1 MESEQKDSGDEQ
13 LELQHGEEE
22 GADVVNEVEHHEAQE
37 EVEGAAQEVIEDEHA
52 EVELDGQ
59 VADAALDDNY
69 EGQEEHILE
78 REQMDGSDAD
88 VMDSSR
94 QDELAEMEPGDQEEY
109 DAEGLNA
116 EDSQQLGQH
125 EHNGEEYLDESAEF
139 GEQSGEVFDERHGHD
154 EEEYGER
161 DEENTGEQEVYDG
174 VGDVDEANAED
185 VLNEDGTLDAEMEE
199 RLRQRIEAMSD
210 EDEEED
216 AQDDDQILNDPNR
229 TAGSFSQAG
238 GTLNGSATASVLGL
252 NASGAYNH
260 SIDGEER
267 EYMMSLEE
275 ALAIRERLSQENML
289 LQRRVITY
297 YQKNDSGMDKSAD
310 ATMNEH
316 RYLNTLNSVYDKT
329 NELHQLREHYSRQ
342 ADDMRDRLADKE
354 AKAGEI
360 RESFREFK
368 SVTAKCAVNSRTG
381 KSIPGRVVS
390 QFEGLEAEKD
400 DEVNKVRLKNIALR
414 NQLLKLEKIL
424 RKKDELADGLHLI
437 DFEQLKI
444 ENQTLNEKIEER
456 NEELHKLRKK
466 TVTTV
471 QVLTHIKEKLQFV
484 QAENQVLQSELSGL
498 DDNLSHERDTLSK
511 TKHERDELRLENGR
525 LRQQTG
531 IANSDLL
538 TKDFE
543 TRNNEINRLR
553 QRLRELKDRH
563 AKLTGIVNQ
572 ANRISKHTQ
581 EAVAVL

>member
-1 MESEQKDSGDEQ
+1 
-13 LELQHGEEE
+13 
-22 GADVVNEVEHHEAQE
+22 
-37 EVEGAAQEVIEDEHA
+37 
-52 EVELDGQ
+52 
-59 VADAALDDNY
+59 
-69 EGQEEHILE
+69 
-78 REQMDGSDAD
+78 MDGSDGGI
-88 VMDSSR
+88 MDSSR
-94 QDELAEMEPGDQEEY
+94 HDEYAEMEPGEQEAY
-109 DAEGLNA
+109 DEDRLNA
-116 EDSQQLGQH
+116 DDSQQRGEQDP
-125 EHNGEEYLDESAEF
+125 NGEEYLDESAEF
-139 GEQSGEVFDERHGHD
+139 GEQSGEVFDDRQGHD
-154 EEEYGER
+154 EEQYGER
-161 DEENTGEQEVYDG
+161 EEENMEEQEVYDRD
-174 VGDVDEANAED
+174 GDEGNAED

-210 EDEEED
+210 EDEEEE
-216 AQDDDQILNDPNR
+216 DDDRILNDPNQ
-229 TAGSFSQAG
+229 TSGSFSQAG

-260 SIDGEER
+260 SVDGEER

-275 ALAIRERLSQENML
+275 ALSIRERLSQENML

-297 YQKNDSGMDKSAD
+297 YQKNESSMDKSAD

-484 QAENQVLQSELSGL
+484 QAENQVLQTELSGL

-563 AKLTGIVNQ
+563 AKLTGIVHQ
-572 ANRISKHTQ
+572 ANRISKHAQ
-581 EAVAVL
+581 EAVAV